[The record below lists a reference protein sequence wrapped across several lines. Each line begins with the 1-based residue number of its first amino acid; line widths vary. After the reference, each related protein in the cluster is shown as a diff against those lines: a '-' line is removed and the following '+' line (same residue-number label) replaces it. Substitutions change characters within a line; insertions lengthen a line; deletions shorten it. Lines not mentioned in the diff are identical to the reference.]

1 MALQEQVKLHYDALN
16 ETEKEMI
23 SYLMDHLDEL
33 CGLSITDIARML
45 QSSRSS
51 VLRLAQKLGYRGY
64 SQLKYEMQNAVQTRE
79 VIPDNL
85 VASFRHEVERTFEL
99 AEQVNFLPL
108 VQAMSQAQNL
118 ILYATGFVQSNYL
131 KQLSSE
137 LFMYGRPNFKVNGES
152 NFEIIARSLT
162 SKDLVIIASYSGNT
176 PGILQTI
183 NLLSVRKVPICSVTV
198 LSNNKLTEASRYSLF
213 YETSELAGIE
223 GGISMNS
230 LGIILTILSRKYLEY
245 TFYDEV

>member
-1 MALQEQVKLHYDALN
+1 MALQDQVKRNYDALN
-16 ETEKEMI
+16 DTEKEMI
-23 SYLMDHLDEL
+23 SYVMDHLDEL
-33 CGLSITDIARML
+33 CQLSITDMAKML

-64 SQLKYEMQNAVQTRE
+64 SQMKYEMQTAVETRE

-137 LFMYGRPNFKVNGES
+137 LFMFGRPNFKVNGES

-176 PGILQTI
+176 PGILQI
-183 NLLSVRKVPICSVTV
+183 VNLLNVRKVPICSVTI

-213 YETSELAGIE
+213 YEVSNLAGVDD
-223 GGISMNS
+223 GISMNA
-230 LGIILTILSRKYLEY
+230 LGIILSILSRKYLEY
-245 TFYDEV
+245 TLYDEV